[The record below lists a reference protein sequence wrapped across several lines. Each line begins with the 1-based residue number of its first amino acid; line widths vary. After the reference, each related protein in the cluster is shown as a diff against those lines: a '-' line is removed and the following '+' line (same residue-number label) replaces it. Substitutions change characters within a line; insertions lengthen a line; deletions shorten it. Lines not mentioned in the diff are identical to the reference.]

1 MHKLTQVVWM
11 VVKIG
16 TALALIPTVLF
27 FLTQLLPAVLTTP
40 PGAWAK

>member
-1 MHKLTQVVWM
+1 MI
-11 VVKIG
+11 VKVGI
-16 TALALIPTVLF
+16 ALAFIPTVLF